1 MDSLIKR
8 RPKTMEQFVSNVKY
22 FTECLLQK
30 QMTNCDDVIEELF
43 SKACGLE
50 NFPQIPDPM
59 LEECAIQLWN
69 WAVTKNTGSSLTNM
83 QKAKVRHVACS
94 LLYCCEGE
102 TPTEGRIRKQILMAS
117 KAGRTWLDCKNP
129 PNADIFLNLAVKS
142 LETLYSKLTS
152 RADRS
157 SDTTLSKEDV
167 EKDLLRILSFQ
178 AESALSQG
186 NNTEALAFI
195 QRCKD
200 MLLRLPKDTAYLS
213 LMCYNFG
220 VDTYNMR
227 KFEDSTIWL
236 SQSYNIAKMNVK
248 YAPESQVQA
257 RILRLLATV
266 YVEWDCQRFQE
277 KALNAVSLANKECMS
292 TSGLYLKIRI
302 LLRCGA
308 SDDHIRAGWCPTSP
322 TLNMWARTLSNGQ
335 RVNRTSASSN
345 GYFSRAAGLESPK
358 WTATA
363 QQAAAHREID
373 ARFRVNN
380 KHFFPGL
387 SEILEVEAA
396 LDECLSTVNLLV
408 SEDRELLAFEFL
420 KRVCQHFE
428 ASPDL
433 GSALVLHAELLLQR
447 GKELLGKQ
455 KIEDIITGHYT
466 GKQLSPQALTCL
478 HLMLWDKACKYFEA
492 RNYSEALQW
501 YNYSLSFFQAGQ
513 LDPNLAKLQ
522 RNRASCFLQLKQLE
536 KAKDAVKE
544 AERCDPDSIFTQFSV
559 YKVAVLENNA
569 EKAAEALK
577 AMGLLSK
584 APVSRED
591 RLLVPET
598 AASHLLKLAAQ
609 IALENEQQEAAMK
622 ALEILC
628 ENCDDAGL
636 LLSALRCLVRLL
648 LSTIEQRTEGMSAG
662 SLDVLLPYLKMALHN
677 ISHQSSLAAEQRTE
691 YADWFRKI
699 AWNSALY
706 CESRPDRMRDFFVL
720 SYQLSH
726 LCPPD
731 RGLLMGQ
738 KTCLLMAAA
747 ASLELCRK
755 SLLSDQTEELTRVL
769 EQIQTCREVWKTLK
783 ASGNF
788 STDPTDTL
796 LLLYEFEACAKLNNP
811 KVETVLESVLE
822 LQNVEAKVLETIAAL
837 AMEPPAHFPLLCRK
851 ALRVALALHR
861 NPPQVDLSR
870 CSKCIHSLINLSL
883 PSGVSEA
890 EARVLQEAWGY
901 YEEAL
906 SIIAAS
912 PDDFPQ
918 METLWLLT
926 RAWNTGILL
935 YSLARYVE
943 AEKWCGLAMS
953 FVRHLGSLQES
964 YETQMSTLYAKIL
977 DRLEKARIKH
987 GPRAMEE

>member
-1 MDSLIKR
+1 
-8 RPKTMEQFVSNVKY
+8 
-22 FTECLLQK
+22 
-30 QMTNCDDVIEELF
+30 
-43 SKACGLE
+43 
-50 NFPQIPDPM
+50 
-59 LEECAIQLWN
+59 
-69 WAVTKNTGSSLTNM
+69 
-83 QKAKVRHVACS
+83 
-94 LLYCCEGE
+94 
-102 TPTEGRIRKQILMAS
+102 MAS

-200 MLLRLPKDTAYLS
+200 MLLRLPKDVRAAPITSPVVINAFLGGVAVRADVYFAWQTAYLS

-248 YAPESQVQA
+248 YAPESQA

-308 SDDHIRAGWCPTSP
+308 SDDHIRA
-322 TLNMWARTLSNGQ
+322 A
-335 RVNRTSASSN
+335 
-345 GYFSRAAGLESPK
+345 
-358 WTATA
+358 
-363 QQAAAHREID
+363 
-373 ARFRVNN
+373 
-380 KHFFPGL
+380 L

-569 EKAAEALK
+569 EKEALK

-720 SYQLSH
+720 SY
-726 LCPPD
+726 
-731 RGLLMGQ
+731 
-738 KTCLLMAAA
+738 
-747 ASLELCRK
+747 
-755 SLLSDQTEELTRVL
+755 QTEELTRVL